1 MSEQKQFRLSVM
13 SLWVDAKKDIDSLI
27 TVDTQ
32 APAKTSKEGDWI
44 VVSLA
49 DLRPNESID
58 VSVMS
63 EFIDLTI
70 FRDTEPSGIS
80 VKSEENLAQYTG
92 PSEITD
98 IIYRFGFWMFIILMV
113 LIFIAA
119 IYQQHFMD
127 PRRREEMILKEIDK
141 LPKDRRG

>member
-1 MSEQKQFRLSVM
+1 MFLQGSY
-13 SLWVDAKKDIDSLI
+13 LWKVDAKKDIDSVI

-32 APAKTSKEGDWI
+32 APAKTSMEGDWI

-49 DLRPNESID
+49 DLRPNESIN

-63 EFIDLTI
+63 EFIDITM
-70 FRDTEPSGIS
+70 FGGDEPSGIS

-92 PSEITD
+92 SSEIMGV
-98 IIYRFGFWMFIILMV
+98 IYQFGFWMFIILMIV
-113 LIFIAA
+113 IFIVA

-127 PRRREEMILKEIDK
+127 PKKREEMILNEIDK
-141 LPKDRRG
+141 LSKDRRG